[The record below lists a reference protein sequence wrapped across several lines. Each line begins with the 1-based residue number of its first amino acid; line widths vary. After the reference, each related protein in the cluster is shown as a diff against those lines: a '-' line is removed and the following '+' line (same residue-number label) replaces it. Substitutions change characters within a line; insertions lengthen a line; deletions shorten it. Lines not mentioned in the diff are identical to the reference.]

1 MNMFGRYRVLAYTL
15 LSWTLPLTATAADL
29 APVPLGEFTSQLY
42 TYALTVVGLAVFVMF
57 LIAGLA
63 KMIPALQS
71 SVGSP
76 TAIIK
81 DAVIG
86 LIILVSAYVIL
97 NSISPDLVGT
107 GPAN

>member
-1 MNMFGRYRVLAYTL
+1 MSNWRHLLISASLV
-15 LSWTLPLTATAADL
+15 LSWTAPLAASATDL
-29 APVPLGEFTSQLY
+29 KPVPVGEFASRLY
-42 TYALTVVGLAVFVMF
+42 GHALSIVGLAVFVMF

-63 KMIPALQS
+63 KMIPALES
-71 SVGSP
+71 SVGKP

-97 NSISPDLVGT
+97 NSINPDLVQST
-107 GPAN
+107 TP